1 MTEAVVLNKSDVR
14 KIIAEYYGVE
24 IEKVLPSKYSF
35 TVIKEAQFMS
45 GSQDVSYNKMEVKD
59 GRRTQD

>member
-35 TVIKEAQFMS
+35 TVIKDTPK
-45 GSQDVSYNKMEVKD
+45 SQIEEDVQN
-59 GRRTQD
+59 

>member
-14 KIIAEYYGVE
+14 RIIAEYYGVE

-35 TVIKEAQFMS
+35 TVIKDTPKSPIKENMQ
-45 GSQDVSYNKMEVKD
+45 N
-59 GRRTQD
+59 

>member
-14 KIIAEYYGVE
+14 RIIAEYFGVE

-35 TVIKEAQFMS
+35 TVIKEKPA
-45 GSQDVSYNKMEVKD
+45 YTPKEETK
-59 GRRTQD
+59 